1 MIGVLTN
8 PPATAHAAR
17 DQSMRPVIRSVLFLL
32 FFISGWCGLV
42 YQVVWT
48 RLAFAAFGIITP
60 VLSVVLSV
68 FMLGLAAGAWLAGRL
83 VGRWTAKIGGSAL
96 GLYAGVECLIG
107 IGAFAVPKLFAF
119 GEQLLLAAG
128 QSNSFIYLALSAV
141 VLTLAI
147 LPWCLCMGATFPLMM
162 AYWREQTGEGEASF
176 SFLYLANVLG
186 AMCGALVTAVV
197 LVELLGFGRTLAV
210 AAVGNFVVALAAA
223 WLASRTRRPATTP
236 LSDSGARAKTD
247 GGGPRM
253 LTTPRLAGGIL
264 FATGFS
270 ALAMEVVWARA
281 FTPVLKTQVYSFAA
295 VVCTYL
301 GATALGSWFYRH
313 QLRRAR
319 VRSLGSLL
327 GLLAIAAFLPV
338 IINDPR
344 LVRMDLAEDVHLTSA
359 LLLLAS
365 ICPWCAILGYLT
377 PGLIDQYAAGR
388 PDRAGRAYALNVLGC
403 ILGPLAACYV
413 LLPCLRERQAL
424 ILLALPLV
432 WLWWRHRPTLPT
444 WARTGGAVILPALFV
459 WSLAFGRDFDALIVK
474 VSGPAEVRRDYA
486 AAVVATGE
494 GRDKKLLVNGIG
506 VTSLT
511 PITKFMVHLP
521 LTLHESPPESA
532 LIICFGMGTSYRSAL
547 SWGLATTA
555 VELVPSVQ
563 ESFRFFHA
571 DAPAVLTN
579 PQGRIVTDDGRR
591 FLKRTRESFDLIV
604 VDPSPPVESAG
615 SSLLYSAEF
624 CELAKARLKP
634 GGILQ
639 TWFPGGDLPTA
650 QAVARAVRDVFPHV
664 RCFVS
669 VEGWGVHILASE
681 QPLRHRRAEEL
692 AARLPLTAQQDLLEW
707 NPAADAT
714 AFLGQV
720 LAQEHPIEQI
730 LNLDPSLKLTDDRP
744 INEYFLLRRWRQPK

>member
-1 MIGVLTN
+1 
-8 PPATAHAAR
+8 
-17 DQSMRPVIRSVLFLL
+17 MRPAIRSVLFLL
-32 FFISGWCGLV
+32 FFISGFCGLV
-42 YQVVWT
+42 YQVVWA

-68 FMLGLAAGAWLAGRL
+68 FMFGLAAGAWLAGRWA
-83 VGRWTAKIGGSAL
+83 GGWTTKTCGSAL
-96 GLYAGVECLIG
+96 GVYAGAECLIG
-107 IGAFAVPKLFAF
+107 VGAFAVPKLFTV
-119 GEQLLLAAG
+119 GERLLLVAG
-128 QSNSFIYLALSAV
+128 QSNSFTYLALSAL
-141 VLTLAI
+141 VLTFAI

-162 AYWREQTGEGEASF
+162 AYWREQGNPDAAGF

-186 AMCGALVTAVV
+186 AMCGALMTPVV

-210 AAVGNFVVALAAA
+210 AAIGNFVVTVNAA
-223 WLASRTRRPATTP
+223 WLAYQTRRRARTP
-236 LSDSGARAKTD
+236 LSDSGARPNTD
-247 GGGPRM
+247 GGGARM
-253 LTTPRLAGGIL
+253 LTTPRQTGWIL

-281 FTPVLKTQVYSFAA
+281 FAPVLKTQVYSFAA

-301 GATALGSWFYRH
+301 GATALGSWFYRR
-313 QLRRAR
+313 QLRQAR

-327 GLLAIAAFLPV
+327 GLLAVAAFLPV
-338 IINDPR
+338 IVNDPR
-344 LVRMDLAEDVHLTSA
+344 IVRMDLAEDVHLSSA

-377 PGLIDQYAAGR
+377 PGLIDQYAAGQ
-388 PDRAGRAYALNVLGC
+388 PDRAGRAYAVNVLGC
-403 ILGPLAACYV
+403 ILGPLAACYA
-413 LLPCLRERQAL
+413 LLPCLRERHAL
-424 ILLALPLV
+424 ILLALPSV
-432 WLWWRHRPTLPT
+432 WLWWHHRPMLPA

-459 WSLAFGRDFDALIVK
+459 WSLALGRDFDALIFK

-494 GRDKKLLVNGIG
+494 GRDKKLLVNGMG

-521 LTLHESPPESA
+521 LAIHESPPQSA

-555 VELVPSVQ
+555 VELVPSVKEAFQ
-563 ESFRFFHA
+563 FFHA

-615 SSLLYSAEF
+615 SSLLYSTEF

-681 QPLRHRRAEEL
+681 QPLRRRSAEEL
-692 AARLPLTAQQDLLEW
+692 AARLPSSAQRDLLEW
-707 NPAADAT
+707 NPAADAS

-730 LNLDPSLKLTDDRP
+730 LNPDPSLKLTDDRP
-744 INEYFLLRRWRQPK
+744 INEYFLLRRWRPTQ

>member
-1 MIGVLTN
+1 
-8 PPATAHAAR
+8 
-17 DQSMRPVIRSVLFLL
+17 MRPAIRSVLFLL

-83 VGRWTAKIGGSAL
+83 TTKPGASAI
-96 GLYAGVECLIG
+96 GLYAGAECLIG
-107 IGAFAVPKLFAF
+107 IGAFAVPKLFAL

-128 QSNSFIYLALSAV
+128 QSYSFPYLALSAA
-141 VLTLAI
+141 VLALGI

-210 AAVGNFVVALAAA
+210 AAAGNFAVTVTAT
-223 WLASRTRRPATTP
+223 WLAYRSRRHAITPLRDSGSRTR
-236 LSDSGARAKTD
+236 TD
-247 GGGPRM
+247 GGGIGI
-253 LTTPRLAGGIL
+253 LITPRQAGWIL
-264 FATGFS
+264 FTTGFS

-327 GLLAIAAFLPV
+327 SLLVIAAFLPV

-344 LVRMDLAEDVHLTSA
+344 IVRMDLAEDVHLTSA

-377 PGLIDQYAAGR
+377 PGLIDQYGAGR

-413 LLPCLRERQAL
+413 LLPCLRERHAL

-432 WLWWRHRPTLPT
+432 WLSWRHRPTLPA
-444 WARTGGAVILPALFV
+444 WARTGGAVILPALLV
-459 WSLAFGRDFDALIVK
+459 WSLAFGHDFDALIVK

-521 LTLHESPPESA
+521 LAMHESPPESA

-555 VELVPSVQ
+555 VELVPSVK
-563 ESFRFFHA
+563 EAFRFFHA

-591 FLKRTRESFDLIV
+591 FLKRTRNSFDLIV

-650 QAVARAVRDVFPHV
+650 QAVARAVRDAFPHV

-681 QPLRHRRAEEL
+681 QPLRRRSAEEL
-692 AARLPLTAQQDLLEW
+692 AARLPLTAQRDLLEW
-707 NPAADAT
+707 NPTADT
-714 AFLGQV
+714 PAFLAQV
-720 LAQEHPIEQI
+720 LAQEHPVEQI
-730 LNLDPSLKLTDDRP
+730 LNPDPSLKLTDDRP
-744 INEYFLLRRWRQPK
+744 INEYFLLRRWRQAR